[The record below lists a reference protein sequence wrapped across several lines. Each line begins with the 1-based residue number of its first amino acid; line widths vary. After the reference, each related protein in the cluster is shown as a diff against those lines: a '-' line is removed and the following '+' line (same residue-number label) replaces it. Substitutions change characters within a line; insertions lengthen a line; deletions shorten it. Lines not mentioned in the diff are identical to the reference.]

1 MLSDITYYVIYM
13 EKIDLRIIKTKKSIY
28 DAFISLMS
36 EKTFEEIKVSEIC
49 ERALINRSTF
59 YSHFDDKFT
68 LFDNLISDMKNNLL
82 GELSKKEIT
91 DDTKEYYMD
100 IIKILLD
107 EIDNNKDIYV
117 ASLINNRNSI
127 AMDMIYTTLKEDL
140 KIKTKNHKEGK
151 IPNEFLASFYIGG
164 IYIACMEWIKGGFK
178 YSKDD
183 IIEYIDSL
191 IDEKLINIGE

>member
-68 LFDNLISDMKNNLL
+68 LFDSLISDMKNSLL
-82 GELSKKEIT
+82 GELNKKKIT
-91 DDTKEYYMD
+91 NDTKEYYMD
-100 IIKILLD
+100 LIRILLD
-107 EIDNNKDIYV
+107 EIDKNKDVYV

-140 KIKTKNHKEGK
+140 KEKTKNYKEGV

-183 IIEYIDSL
+183 IIEYIDKL

>member
-1 MLSDITYYVIYM
+1 M

-28 DAFISLMS
+28 DAFISLLS

-59 YSHFDDKFT
+59 YSHFDDKFM
-68 LFDNLISDMKNNLL
+68 LFDSLISDMKNSLL
-82 GELSKKEIT
+82 DELSKKSIS
-91 DDTKEYYMD
+91 DNSKEYYMD
-100 IIKILLD
+100 IIRILLD
-107 EIDNNKDIYV
+107 EIDKNKDIYV

-127 AMDMIYTTLKEDL
+127 AMDMIYTTLKEDFSR
-140 KIKTKNHKEGK
+140 KAKNSKEGK
-151 IPNEFLASFYIGG
+151 IPDEFLASFYIGG

-183 IIEYIDSL
+183 IIEYIDKL
-191 IDEKLINIGE
+191 INEKLIETGE

>member
-1 MLSDITYYVIYM
+1 M

-28 DAFISLMS
+28 EAFISLLS

-59 YSHFDDKFT
+59 YSHFDDKFM

-82 GELSKKEIT
+82 GELNKKEIT

-127 AMDMIYTTLKEDL
+127 AMDMIYTTLKEDF
-140 KIKTKNHKEGK
+140 KNKTKNHKEGV

-183 IIEYIDSL
+183 IIKYIDSL
-191 IDEKLINIGE
+191 IDKKLINVGE

>member
-1 MLSDITYYVIYM
+1 MFT
-13 EKIDLRIIKTKKSIY
+13 KTN
-28 DAFISLMS
+28 LLL
-36 EKTFEEIKVSEIC
+36 TL
-49 ERALINRSTF
+49 ER
-59 YSHFDDKFT
+59 DK
-68 LFDNLISDMKNNLL
+68 NLILSANILT
-82 GELSKKEIT
+82 EL
-91 DDTKEYYMD
+91 
-100 IIKILLD
+100 
-107 EIDNNKDIYV
+107 NKV